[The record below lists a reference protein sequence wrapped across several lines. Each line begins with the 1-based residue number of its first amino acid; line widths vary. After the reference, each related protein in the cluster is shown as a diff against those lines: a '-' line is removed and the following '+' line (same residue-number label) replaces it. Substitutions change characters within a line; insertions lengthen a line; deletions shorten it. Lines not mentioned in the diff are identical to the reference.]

1 MSPEAGWYA
10 DPTDPSAVRWWDGT
24 GWTAQTRP
32 APREL
37 ALAGAV
43 ASTSSA
49 AVGAS
54 PTADA
59 VDRSGPRHAAPSVR
73 TEPRA
78 TPEPTPA
85 PAPAPSPAPG
95 PVTAAAAP
103 SSAPTGDDDVVLD
116 RSRPGARPTAS
127 PVAATS
133 DDAVVDRSRP
143 GSRPPAAPVT
153 APSPA
158 EEVHAAAA
166 SEAADRSRP
175 GARPAVPAGAA
186 PAPAPAQPVQPAR
199 PAAAAPAPAVTPSW
213 VDAPASSGPTS
224 TFGAKPNAFGNMPS
238 TFSPGIGLDG
248 AGAGTPT
255 PYQQH
260 RGRKRLVIGLV
271 LAVLVGGAGAA
282 YGVPKFLATKAS
294 AQAAEQP
301 DVLTH
306 VAPKSLAGQKKV
318 TVPGVTLATVTRAL
332 TDSGAT
338 WVWGQTY
345 GSRTAFTIYVASE
358 VPDGQRPIALRSL
371 HSHDAAQ
378 TLLTQVR
385 AGLIDGSGQ
394 NTVIGDPTEYA
405 SAVAGKTWC
414 MPVTVSGVSG
424 GYCLWTSGKELLQT
438 FTLPGLQETAAK
450 STLAALSQMARSTTK
465 AAPTSSLVPKS

>member
-1 MSPEAGWYA
+1 M
-10 DPTDPSAVRWWDGT
+10 
-24 GWTAQTRP
+24 
-32 APREL
+32 
-37 ALAGAV
+37 
-43 ASTSSA
+43 
-49 AVGAS
+49 
-54 PTADA
+54 
-59 VDRSGPRHAAPSVR
+59 
-73 TEPRA
+73 
-78 TPEPTPA
+78 
-85 PAPAPSPAPG
+85 
-95 PVTAAAAP
+95 
-103 SSAPTGDDDVVLD
+103 
-116 RSRPGARPTAS
+116 
-127 PVAATS
+127 S

-143 GSRPPAAPVT
+143 GARPPAAPAT

-158 EEVHAAAA
+158 DELLGSAA

-175 GARPAVPAGAA
+175 GARPAVPAGAS

-199 PAAAAPAPAVTPSW
+199 PAAAGAAPVVTPPW
-213 VDAPASSGPTS
+213 VDAPASGGTSS

-238 TFSPGIGLDG
+238 TFSPGVGLDG
-248 AGAGTPT
+248 GAGAPT

-271 LAVLVGGAGAA
+271 LAVLIGGAGAA

-306 VAPKSLAGQKKV
+306 TAPRSLAGLKKI
-318 TVPGVTLATVTRAL
+318 TVPGVTLTNVTHGL
-332 TDSGAT
+332 SDSGAT

-345 GSRTAFTIYVASE
+345 GARNAFTIYVGSE
-358 VPDGQRPIALRSL
+358 VPDGQRPLAMRALR
-371 HSHDAAQ
+371 SHDAAQ

-385 AGLIDGSGQ
+385 AGLVDGSGQ
-394 NTVIGDPTEYA
+394 NTVVGDPTEYA

-450 STLAALSQMARSTTK
+450 STLSALSQMARSTTK

>member
-1 MSPEAGWYA
+1 M
-10 DPTDPSAVRWWDGT
+10 
-24 GWTAQTRP
+24 
-32 APREL
+32 
-37 ALAGAV
+37 
-43 ASTSSA
+43 
-49 AVGAS
+49 
-54 PTADA
+54 
-59 VDRSGPRHAAPSVR
+59 
-73 TEPRA
+73 
-78 TPEPTPA
+78 
-85 PAPAPSPAPG
+85 
-95 PVTAAAAP
+95 
-103 SSAPTGDDDVVLD
+103 
-116 RSRPGARPTAS
+116 
-127 PVAATS
+127 S

-143 GSRPPAAPVT
+143 GARPAAVPAT
-153 APSPA
+153 APSTA
-158 EEVHAAAA
+158 DELLAAAS

-175 GARPAVPAGAA
+175 GARPAVPAGAS

-199 PAAAAPAPAVTPSW
+199 PAAAGAAPVVTPSW
-213 VDAPASSGPTS
+213 VDAPASGGTSS

-238 TFSPGIGLDG
+238 TFSPGAGLDG
-248 AGAGTPT
+248 GAGTPT
-255 PYQQH
+255 PYRQH

-271 LAVLVGGAGAA
+271 LAVLIGGAGAA

-306 VAPKSLAGQKKV
+306 TAPKTLAGQKKV
-318 TVPGVTLATVTRAL
+318 AVPGVTLTTVTHSL
-332 TDSGAT
+332 SDTGAT

-345 GSRTAFTIYVASE
+345 GARNAFTIYVASE
-358 VPDGQRPIALRSL
+358 VPDGQRPLAMRAL

-385 AGLIDGSGQ
+385 AGLVDGSGQ
-394 NTVIGDPTEYA
+394 NTVVGDPTEYA

-450 STLAALSQMARSTTK
+450 STLSALSQMARSTTK

>member
-10 DPTDPSAVRWWDGT
+10 DPTDPSAVRWWDGAA
-24 GWTAQTRP
+24 WTAQTRA

-43 ASTSSA
+43 ANPSSA
-49 AVGAS
+49 AVSVS
-54 PTADA
+54 PAIEA
-59 VDRSGPRHAAPSVR
+59 PARSGARHAAPSGR
-73 TEPRA
+73 AEARA
-78 TPEPTPA
+78 TPAPTPA
-85 PAPAPSPAPG
+85 PEPAPARPP
-95 PVTAAAAP
+95 AAP
-103 SSAPTGDDDVVLD
+103 AAPM
-116 RSRPGARPTAS
+116 
-127 PVAATS
+127 S

-143 GSRPPAAPVT
+143 GARPAAVPAT
-153 APSPA
+153 APSTA
-158 EEVHAAAA
+158 DELLAAAS

-175 GARPAVPAGAA
+175 GARPAVPAGAS

-199 PAAAAPAPAVTPSW
+199 PAAAGAAPVVTPSW
-213 VDAPASSGPTS
+213 VDAPASGGTSS

-238 TFSPGIGLDG
+238 TFSPGAGLDG
-248 AGAGTPT
+248 GAGTPT
-255 PYQQH
+255 PYRQH

-271 LAVLVGGAGAA
+271 LAVLIGGAGAA

-306 VAPKSLAGQKKV
+306 TAPKTLAGQKKV
-318 TVPGVTLATVTRAL
+318 AVPGVTLTTVTHSL
-332 TDSGAT
+332 SDTGAT

-345 GSRTAFTIYVASE
+345 GARNAFTIYVASE
-358 VPDGQRPIALRSL
+358 VPDGQRPLAMRAL

-385 AGLIDGSGQ
+385 AGLVDGSGQ
-394 NTVIGDPTEYA
+394 NTVVGDPTEYA

-450 STLAALSQMARSTTK
+450 STLSALSQMARSTTK